1 MTDAINHYTDINVC
15 LFMHRYRKSNH
26 GSSISI
32 LLRFLFCFPLSLFC
46 IIIYLQ
52 SPFFSCLFQSYYTF
66 TLSYGSFEKLLLPDT
81 PSKRCRIY
89 VLFKTCP
96 SLLILY

>member
-52 SPFFSCLFQSYYTF
+52 SPFFLVFIS
-66 TLSYGSFEKLLLPDT
+66 ELLHFHF
-81 PSKRCRIY
+81 
-89 VLFKTCP
+89 VLWQF
-96 SLLILY
+96 